1 LPAAH
6 AAELAQRPA
15 LRNNTAAIAGDL
27 RIGPVVKDIAVE
39 ALFPEALSRNSR
51 AGSPWRN

>member
-39 ALFPEALSRNSR
+39 ALFPEAVSRNSR